1 MSFPEVSEYLA
12 TELDTPLVQ
21 NDAQLRLWILD
32 AKGAVDLEVNVTS
45 ARQVYEE
52 ARELA
57 KKLGDK
63 AREAR
68 AAGELGLIAFL
79 TGEAGNSV
87 TLLADALRT
96 SIELKDVGAH
106 IRYLNMMGNGLTLFG
121 RPEDAIRYFDRALQT
136 VRTTPELDTSVLAVA
151 GKAKAL
157 IALNKRP
164 EAEKLFQE
172 TLDRARLRDRHG
184 LAATILTEFAE
195 AARQA
200 GDRTRAIQYY
210 EEAGTLAGRNELH
223 RVVAMAM
230 FGLAKLYRDV
240 GDLETAEDR
249 AAKGVEASQKVG
261 ETYELPARLALLAK
275 LRSDRGK
282 FDEADRLY
290 EQAEDVID
298 GLLVSIVSPSAR
310 TSLIGA
316 MSQIYVD
323 HFALTVDRLNS
334 PAKAF
339 EVLERARGRTAVDV
353 LTSRERIPNTGSRAQ
368 TAHEREIARLQIRL
382 MRASARDERREI
394 LEKLFEEEQGL
405 SGTKLSS
412 IPRQLGRGQ
421 PIELSKLQQM
431 LRPDELIV
439 EYALASPRSHCLLI
453 DKNEIRAIA
462 LPDRDRIEALV
473 DRYLAQ
479 VRSKKSAQEPAREL
493 YSVLLESVTK
503 DIKARH
509 LIVVPDGKLH
519 LLPFDALIDRRGDYV
534 LARNVVTYSPSAT
547 VLHLLRTQPE
557 NAATDVPL
565 LAVGDVPYQDGG
577 NLVAASGGRAKTVPV
592 GTTRGLYDLKGER
605 LPPLAGTAEEVRSI
619 ADIAGPKAIV
629 LMGLKATEAAL
640 RSQPL
645 ERIRVLHIAVHGIS
659 SSTSP
664 ERAAL
669 VLARGTK
676 DENDGLLQARE
687 ISDMHLS
694 ADLVT
699 LSACDTGAG
708 RLVGQEG
715 IVNLVRAFLFAGAKS
730 VVASLW
736 AADDVFT
743 TSLMKRFYSNL
754 AKGVDRAVALQKAK
768 LELIEQFGDDAV
780 PYYWA
785 GFTLVGDG
793 SRQIKFSE

>member
-1 MSFPEVSEYLA
+1 
-12 TELDTPLVQ
+12 
-21 NDAQLRLWILD
+21 
-32 AKGAVDLEVNVTS
+32 
-45 ARQVYEE
+45 
-52 ARELA
+52 
-57 KKLGDK
+57 
-63 AREAR
+63 
-68 AAGELGLIAFL
+68 
-79 TGEAGNSV
+79 
-87 TLLADALRT
+87 
-96 SIELKDVGAH
+96 
-106 IRYLNMMGNGLTLFG
+106 
-121 RPEDAIRYFDRALQT
+121 
-136 VRTTPELDTSVLAVA
+136 
-151 GKAKAL
+151 
-157 IALNKRP
+157 
-164 EAEKLFQE
+164 
-172 TLDRARLRDRHG
+172 
-184 LAATILTEFAE
+184 
-195 AARQA
+195 
-200 GDRTRAIQYY
+200 
-210 EEAGTLAGRNELH
+210 
-223 RVVAMAM
+223 
-230 FGLAKLYRDV
+230 
-240 GDLETAEDR
+240 
-249 AAKGVEASQKVG
+249 
-261 ETYELPARLALLAK
+261 
-275 LRSDRGK
+275 
-282 FDEADRLY
+282 
-290 EQAEDVID
+290 
-298 GLLVSIVSPSAR
+298 
-310 TSLIGA
+310 
-316 MSQIYVD
+316 
-323 HFALTVDRLNS
+323 
-334 PAKAF
+334 
-339 EVLERARGRTAVDV
+339 
-353 LTSRERIPNTGSRAQ
+353 LTSRKRIPNTGSRAQ

-493 YSVLLESVTK
+493 YSVLLESLTK
-503 DIKARH
+503 DTQARY

-519 LLPFDALIDRRGDYV
+519 LLPFDALVDRRGDYV
-534 LARNVVTYSPSAT
+534 LGRSVVTYSPSAT

-565 LAVGDVPYQDGG
+565 LAIGDVPYQDVG
-577 NLVAASGGRAKTVPV
+577 NLIAASGGRAKTVPV

-605 LPPLAGTAEEVRSI
+605 LPPLAGTAEEVTSI
-619 ADIAGPKAIV
+619 ANIAGPKAIV

-687 ISDMHLS
+687 ISDMHLA

-736 AADDVFT
+736 AADDIFT

-754 AKGVDRAVALQKAK
+754 AKGMDRGVALQKAK
-768 LELIEQFGDDAV
+768 LDLIEQFGDDAV
-780 PYYWA
+780 PFYWA

>member
-1 MSFPEVSEYLA
+1 
-12 TELDTPLVQ
+12 
-21 NDAQLRLWILD
+21 
-32 AKGAVDLEVNVTS
+32 
-45 ARQVYEE
+45 
-52 ARELA
+52 
-57 KKLGDK
+57 
-63 AREAR
+63 
-68 AAGELGLIAFL
+68 
-79 TGEAGNSV
+79 
-87 TLLADALRT
+87 
-96 SIELKDVGAH
+96 
-106 IRYLNMMGNGLTLFG
+106 
-121 RPEDAIRYFDRALQT
+121 
-136 VRTTPELDTSVLAVA
+136 
-151 GKAKAL
+151 
-157 IALNKRP
+157 
-164 EAEKLFQE
+164 
-172 TLDRARLRDRHG
+172 
-184 LAATILTEFAE
+184 
-195 AARQA
+195 
-200 GDRTRAIQYY
+200 
-210 EEAGTLAGRNELH
+210 
-223 RVVAMAM
+223 
-230 FGLAKLYRDV
+230 
-240 GDLETAEDR
+240 
-249 AAKGVEASQKVG
+249 
-261 ETYELPARLALLAK
+261 
-275 LRSDRGK
+275 
-282 FDEADRLY
+282 
-290 EQAEDVID
+290 
-298 GLLVSIVSPSAR
+298 
-310 TSLIGA
+310 
-316 MSQIYVD
+316 
-323 HFALTVDRLNS
+323 
-334 PAKAF
+334 
-339 EVLERARGRTAVDV
+339 
-353 LTSRERIPNTGSRAQ
+353 
-368 TAHEREIARLQIRL
+368 LQIRL

-431 LRPDELIV
+431 LQPDEVIV

-462 LPDRDRIEALV
+462 LPDRDRVEALV

-493 YSVLLESVTK
+493 YSVLLEPVTK

-534 LARNVVTYSPSAT
+534 LARTVVTYSPSAT

-557 NAATDVPL
+557 NRATDVPL
-565 LAVGDVPYQDGG
+565 LAVGDVPYQEGG
-577 NLVAASGGRAKTVPV
+577 NLVASSGSRAKTVAV

-645 ERIRVLHIAVHGIS
+645 ERIKVLHIAVHGIS

>member
-32 AKGAVDLEVNVTS
+32 AKGAVDLEVNITS

-106 IRYLNMMGNGLTLFG
+106 IRYLNIMGNGLTLFG

-157 IALNKRP
+157 IALNKRA

-200 GDRTRAIQYY
+200 GDRTRAIQYF

-223 RVVAMAM
+223 RIVAMAM

-282 FDEADRLY
+282 FEEADRLY

-353 LTSRERIPNTGSRAQ
+353 LTRRERLPNAASRAQ

-431 LRPDELIV
+431 LQPDEVIV

-453 DKNEIRAIA
+453 DKNQIRAIA
-462 LPDRDRIEALV
+462 LPDRDRVEALV

-479 VRSKKSAQEPAREL
+479 ARSKKSAQEPARRL
-493 YSVLLESVTK
+493 YSVLLEPVTK
-503 DIKARH
+503 DIEARH
-509 LIVVPDGKLH
+509 LLVVPDGKLH

-534 LARNVVTYSPSAT
+534 LARSVVTYSPSAT
-547 VLHLLRTQPE
+547 VLHLLRTRPE
-557 NAATDVPL
+557 NRATDVPL
-565 LAVGDVPYQDGG
+565 LAVGDVPYQEGG
-577 NLVAASGGRAKTVPV
+577 NPLAASGSRAKTVPV

-619 ADIAGPKAIV
+619 ADIAGPNAIV

-676 DENDGLLQARE
+676 DEDDGLLQARE